1 MLSELAN
8 WAAPVATI
16 AAAMMTAA
24 NLGARVTGWGFAVFM
39 LGSLCWI
46 AVGISGGQTSLVVA
60 NGALFVINAIGVW
73 RWLGRQSAR
82 EDGAGA
88 AKQASRRT
96 ATPTLFTATGLAGM
110 PVLTLA
116 GDELGLAVDA
126 LIECRSAQISYVVVS
141 TADSWMVDETL
152 RAHRVPPGPARA
164 RPFPRG
170 VWRTAA
176 TTQGRL
182 ARRALARNGG

>member
-73 RWLGRQSAR
+73 RWLVRQSAR

-152 RAHRVPPGPARA
+152 RAVRCELIAFHPDRLVLALSREAFGELPPLPKGDWPA
-164 RPFPRG
+164 
-170 VWRTAA
+170 
-176 TTQGRL
+176 
-182 ARRALARNGG
+182 AL